1 MIATL
6 DELRDIKRALIE
18 LTEIIST
25 NTIVYTPENI
35 QVIKTAYNV
44 LDNAIIVNQDNV
56 TLEKPQ

>member
-18 LTEIIST
+18 LTGIIST

>member
-6 DELRDIKRALIE
+6 DELRDVKRALIE

-25 NTIVYTPENI
+25 NTIVYTPKNI
-35 QVIKTAYNV
+35 QVIKTAYTV
-44 LDNAIIVNQDNV
+44 LDHAIIVNQDNV

>member
-35 QVIKTAYNV
+35 QVIKTAYNL